1 MPYMSV
7 CPIWPYMEGGVC
19 ADMKTAVMK
28 VAVVGSGA
36 GALAVAADM
45 SRHGRRTVLA
55 GIDGSRAGLDLV
67 AERGGILVSD
77 GGQGVNH
84 PVSVAGSIGDALDGA
99 ELVVVA
105 VPCSAHEH
113 GVQAIAPHTT
123 PDQTV
128 LFVGDGSGAIVA
140 RRAIEPPTVVAET
153 NTLPCLARS
162 TGPGAVSIA
171 AKRGGVLIAALP
183 PTPPDKARAM
193 ELIGDV
199 WPCAAATD
207 TVWTTVLAS
216 YDAINRATTAESV
229 IEAVD
234 AELLAVRRALNST
247 ETRGYHDFLVA
258 QSPDADPA
266 PDLGDLT
273 AGMGP
278 APSNLT
284 AGADPGPD
292 LGDLTAGMGPDPSNL
307 TAGLDRGPDLGDL
320 TAGMGLDPSNLT
332 AGLDRGPDLGD
343 LTAGAGLDPSN
354 LTAGADP
361 DACDLTAGVGPHL
374 GPGRSDLT
382 AGVPCALVLASSL
395 GQAAGVPTPQIDGLV
410 AAAAASQGQAPRTG
424 GRTLAALGLDGLDVT
439 GLVGFARTGL
449 FP

>member
-1 MPYMSV
+1 
-7 CPIWPYMEGGVC
+7 
-19 ADMKTAVMK
+19 MKTAVMK

-84 PVSVAGSIGDALDGA
+84 PVTVAGSIGDALDGA

-171 AKRGGVLIAALP
+171 AKRGGVLMAALP
-183 PTPPDKARAM
+183 PTPPDKARVM

-199 WPCAAATD
+199 WPGAAATD

-216 YDAINRATTAESV
+216 YDAIDSATTAESA

-247 ETRGYHDFLVA
+247 ETRSYHDFLVA
-258 QSPDADPA
+258 QSPDADR
-266 PDLGDLT
+266 
-273 AGMGP
+273 
-278 APSNLT
+278 
-284 AGADPGPD
+284 GPD

-307 TAGLDRGPDLGDL
+307 TAGADRGPDLGDL
-320 TAGMGLDPSNLT
+320 TAGMGPDPSNLT
-332 AGLDRGPDLGD
+332 AGPDPSN
-343 LTAGAGLDPSN
+343 LTAGPDPSN
-354 LTAGADP
+354 LTAGADRGP
-361 DACDLTAGVGPHL
+361 DL
-374 GPGRSDLT
+374 GDLT

-410 AAAAASQGQAPRTG
+410 AAASASQGQAPRTG